1 MSEIVKLPS
10 GNTATLCDPKTVK
23 HKTRVKALTTINDDR
38 NQYTAIEGLQS
49 AIISMLVTEW
59 SFDFP
64 IPSILISTLGELD
77 LGDYDTLA
85 IKANEAAK
93 VLNISF
99 SNTPEN
105 EANPDSPLEKSSD

>member
-10 GNTATLCDPKTVK
+10 GNTATLRDPKTLK
-23 HKTRVKALTTINDDR
+23 HKDRVKALATINDAQ
-38 NQYTAIEGLQS
+38 NVYTQLEGVQS
-49 AIISMLVTEW
+49 ALIVMLIEAW
-59 SFDFP
+59 SFDLP
-64 IPSILISTLGELD
+64 IPSTVFSSLGELD

-85 IKANEAAK
+85 IEADKASK

>member
-10 GNTATLCDPKTVK
+10 SNTATLRDPKTLK
-23 HKTRVKALTTINDDR
+23 HKDRVKALTNINDAH
-38 NQYTAIEGLQS
+38 NAFTQLEGVQS
-49 AIISMLVTEW
+49 ALISMLITEW
-59 SFDFP
+59 SFDLP

-85 IKANEAAK
+85 LEADKAQK

-105 EANPDSPLEKSSD
+105 ELNPDSPLDNSNA